1 MPANDRS
8 VFPRKISLNIG
19 TIVFGLLF
27 IYILI
32 SILLYVTATHVRS
45 FQVTAG
51 PLARNAE
58 YTGIAV
64 YTEHVVSADA
74 SGYVDYYAGDHAKV
88 KRGGVVYGISPVKNE
103 ASLTPVSD
111 AATLKAIRED
121 CEQFSQVF
129 APQNFHDI
137 YSLKYMTEGEILNTR
152 LAERHADGISST
164 SLSYGDAT
172 ISVASHDGIVCY
184 STDGCEN
191 LDYKSISPS
200 AFDEKN
206 YSMTALKTDRRVAA
220 GDPLYRLI
228 ESEDWSLLIPLTA
241 KQIVKM
247 NNLSNVRVKF
257 LKDGVTQ
264 NADFTFYGGE
274 TVENNAWMDLY
285 KANNIF
291 PEILYEVDPSQANT
305 KLSTAIMSGDYPDVF
320 RVSGGDYKN
329 FVQSGAVADIT
340 EAYEKYASDELK
352 EFMNFDGGLAVKSLY
367 VDGKLYGLPKVN
379 DTLSNAYMMWIRQ
392 DWLDRLGLQIPTTME
407 ELKAV
412 AHAFTYDDPDGDGQN
427 NTYGIAFDGMD
438 VLTSSIGSMHPFFEG
453 FGVYLG
459 NNGLSYIEDENGNI
473 TWGGANAEGM
483 KAALSMLQEMYA
495 DGAIARDFITMDSQ
509 SIFSETKAGR
519 VGIWF
524 GPTWGA
530 MEPAIYATQNDKNC
544 HIVAAVV
551 PSATGETAK
560 SYATAAANEIYCVS
574 SKCAKPELLVKLWNL
589 NVHYMNAQFCTAEEF
604 NMYYGDSANYS
615 GWKTTPALRPIWTL
629 WLPVPMIPPMPPSSA
644 ACPSILCMLIR

>member
-1 MPANDRS
+1 MKRKCLALLLAAILTLSAASFVPA
-8 VFPRKISLNIG
+8 
-19 TIVFGLLF
+19 
-27 IYILI
+27 
-32 SILLYVTATHVRS
+32 
-45 FQVTAG
+45 
-51 PLARNAE
+51 
-58 YTGIAV
+58 
-64 YTEHVVSADA
+64 
-74 SGYVDYYAGDHAKV
+74 
-88 KRGGVVYGISPVKNE
+88 
-103 ASLTPVSD
+103 
-111 AATLKAIRED
+111 
-121 CEQFSQVF
+121 
-129 APQNFHDI
+129 
-137 YSLKYMTEGEILNTR
+137 
-152 LAERHADGISST
+152 LAEDVNYFG
-164 SLSYGDAT
+164 
-172 ISVASHDGIVCY
+172 
-184 STDGCEN
+184 
-191 LDYKSISPS
+191 
-200 AFDEKN
+200 FDEPFNIKIGVS
-206 YSMTALKTDRRVAA
+206 YAA
-220 GDPLYRLI
+220 A
-228 ESEDWSLLIPLTA
+228 S
-241 KQIVKM
+241 
-247 NNLSNVRVKF
+247 
-257 LKDGVTQ
+257 
-264 NADFTFYGGE
+264 DFTFYGGE

-320 RVSGGDYKN
+320 KVSGGDYKN
-329 FVQSGAVADIT
+329 DVESGAVADIT
-340 EAYEKYASDELK
+340 EVYEKYASDELK

-392 DWLDRLGLQIPTTME
+392 DWLDLLGLEIPTTME

-544 HIVAAVV
+544 RIVAAVV
-551 PSATGETAK
+551 PTATGETTK

-574 SKCAKPELLVKLWNL
+574 SKCAKPELLIKLWNL
-589 NVHYMNAQFCTAEEF
+589 NVHYMNAQFCTADEF

-615 GWKTTPALRPIWTL
+615 GWKTAIIPAGGFPNGRETYALLTEAIATGDTSKLSTKQLENYTSIKTYMDAVAAGTHDPADATQQRGLSLYTVYADPLNAWTVITKL
-629 WLPVPMIPPMPPSSA
+629 IAEDDYMYTAYSGIPSEEVSSMTGTLKKLLVEEIIKVITGDKVESYDGFVKTWYA
-644 ACPSILCMLIR
+644 MGGQDAIDEANENR

>member
-1 MPANDRS
+1 MENKKIVRYNKAANGKTVQHIEGGRTMKRKCLALLLAAILTLSAVSFVPA
-8 VFPRKISLNIG
+8 
-19 TIVFGLLF
+19 
-27 IYILI
+27 
-32 SILLYVTATHVRS
+32 
-45 FQVTAG
+45 
-51 PLARNAE
+51 
-58 YTGIAV
+58 
-64 YTEHVVSADA
+64 
-74 SGYVDYYAGDHAKV
+74 
-88 KRGGVVYGISPVKNE
+88 
-103 ASLTPVSD
+103 
-111 AATLKAIRED
+111 
-121 CEQFSQVF
+121 
-129 APQNFHDI
+129 
-137 YSLKYMTEGEILNTR
+137 
-152 LAERHADGISST
+152 LAEDVNYFG
-164 SLSYGDAT
+164 
-172 ISVASHDGIVCY
+172 
-184 STDGCEN
+184 
-191 LDYKSISPS
+191 
-200 AFDEKN
+200 FDEPFNIKIGVS
-206 YSMTALKTDRRVAA
+206 YAA
-220 GDPLYRLI
+220 A
-228 ESEDWSLLIPLTA
+228 S
-241 KQIVKM
+241 
-247 NNLSNVRVKF
+247 
-257 LKDGVTQ
+257 
-264 NADFTFYGGE
+264 DFTFYGGE

-544 HIVAAVV
+544 HIVAAIV
-551 PSATGETAK
+551 PTATGETTK

-615 GWKTTPALRPIWTL
+615 GWKTAIIPAGGFPNGRETYALLTEALATGDTSKLSTKQLENYTSIKTYMDAVAAGTHDPADATQQRGLSLYTVYADPLNAWTVITKL
-629 WLPVPMIPPMPPSSA
+629 IAEDDYMYTAYSGIPSEEVSSMTGTLKKLLVEEIIKVITGDKVESYDSFVNTWYA
-644 ACPSILCMLIR
+644 MGGQDAIDEANENR